1 MQIESV
7 RLLGFLVNS
16 SVRTYL
22 RPELSEMGKQ
32 YYNTIPTIHGKI
44 HGKIPH
50 RYFAYGQRSKDDIR

>member
-44 HGKIPH
+44 PH